1 MARDVSEAV
10 GIAASDPRPCR
21 RPSDLTADKDCF
33 VLPAVGPLS
42 PAPREILHTPS
53 LKGCVADGGGGE
65 DGLFEG
71 GLLSAGSG
79 QIAWVHILALPLRG
93 CDLGSARASVP
104 PSAKWECEE
113 HFNPHTRRQDFGFGG
128 ASRMLGTD
136 WNIHRRENCYTVVAN
151 KPHRR

>member
-10 GIAASDPRPCR
+10 GIAASEPRPCR
-21 RPSDLTADKDCF
+21 RPSDLPADKDCF

-53 LKGCVADGGGGE
+53 FKGCVADGGGGE

-104 PSAKWECEE
+104 PPAKWGCEE
-113 HFNPHTRRQDFGFGG
+113 HFDPHTRRQGFWVLWGQ
-128 ASRMLGTD
+128 
-136 WNIHRRENCYTVVAN
+136 
-151 KPHRR
+151 